1 LAAQGGIVNGTLAWV
16 GVFSFF
22 GAAVAILLLARQW
35 HVRFQRCES
44 AAAAERAG
52 LLERLE
58 FLSRTGHDG
67 LLLTDSRGAIVD
79 ANERAAQV
87 YGYELQELRR
97 MKLADLFPAGGKE
110 EYEKHWRRLQET
122 GSIEFETLQQRQDLR
137 EILTAIG
144 AQRVALQGVQFYQL
158 IIRDV
163 SEKRASEEQLKLL
176 ESAVLQTS
184 DAVMIVR
191 ISDGDFLDQEPIFV
205 NAAFEK
211 MTGYGLEELRRMGL
225 RVLHGA
231 QSAEALQEQSRRLLE
246 DLQPAHLEVLTQ
258 SKSGEIFWT
267 ELTLTPIV
275 EGGRCTHT
283 VAVRRDITE
292 RRQAEET
299 ARLLSSIVE
308 SCDDAIVSKN
318 LDGIVLS
325 WNRGAERL
333 YGYTAAEII
342 GKPVA
347 VLALPERRAE
357 IRELLDSV
365 RSGQRI
371 EHFETERVRKNG
383 QRIFVSLTFSPIRDS
398 ANKVV
403 GASVIGRDITQHVAA
418 KRILQESEERYRA
431 LAFVPTQMLWAT
443 NPHGE
448 ALDGAPQVRAFTGL
462 TEDEIRERGWTVALH
477 PDDREITARL
487 WETAVKTLEYYKT
500 EYRLR
505 RYDGE
510 YRWMEVRGVPVFDKG
525 GEVREW
531 VGTCEDITERK
542 IALGEIRRLND
553 ELERRVI
560 ERTVEW
566 QATNKELE
574 AFAYSVAHDL
584 RAPLRA
590 IAGFSKILTEEYAP
604 QLPEQAQHYLEVV
617 ANNATQMGNLIDGLL
632 AFSRLER
639 QTLRKERIAP
649 ADLAREALEE
659 FDEERKARD
668 VEIDI
673 GTLPS
678 CLGDRLLLKQVFV
691 NLLSNALKF
700 TRGRQGARIEIGA
713 TTPEQMREP
722 QTGAGRTNGADCA
735 VYYVRDNGA
744 GFDMRHAGKLF
755 RVFQRLH
762 GPEEFEGTGV
772 GLANVQRIVQ
782 RHGGIVWA
790 ESAPGSGAT
799 FYFTLGEVA
808 APRVGRMA
816 DLEVRALCKTT

>member
-1 LAAQGGIVNGTLAWV
+1 VNGALAWA
-16 GVFSFF
+16 GVFFF
-22 GAAVAILLLARQW
+22 IGAAVAILLLARQW
-35 HVRFQRCES
+35 HGRFLRRQS

-58 FLSRTGHDG
+58 FISRSGRDG

-87 YGYELQELRR
+87 YGYGLPELRQ
-97 MKLADLFPAGGKE
+97 MKLADLFPAGGQAEFE
-110 EYEKHWRRLQET
+110 EQWRRLQET
-122 GSIEFETLQQRQDLR
+122 GGIEFETLQQRKDLR
-137 EILTAIG
+137 GFSTGIS
-144 AQRVALQGVQFYQL
+144 AQRVALHGGPFYQFGSFYQL

-191 ISDGDFLDQEPIFV
+191 ISDGDFIDQEPIFV

-211 MTGYGLEELRRMGL
+211 MTGYGLQELRAAGL
-225 RVLHGA
+225 RALHGA
-231 QSAEALQEQSRRLLE
+231 ESARTLRERAGRLLE

-258 SKSGEIFWT
+258 SKSGERFWT
-267 ELTLTPIV
+267 DLTLTPIV

-292 RRQAEET
+292 RKQAEAT

-308 SCDDAIVSKN
+308 SSDDAIVSKN
-318 LDGIVLS
+318 LEGTVLS
-325 WNRGAERL
+325 WNYGAERI
-333 YGYTAAEII
+333 YGYPAAEII
-342 GKPVA
+342 GKSTSRLSPLDRCDEV
-347 VLALPERRAE
+347 
-357 IRELLDSV
+357 RELLDDIRRGNS
-365 RSGQRI
+365 I
-371 EHFETERVRKNG
+371 EHFETERMRKDG
-383 QRIFVSLTFSPIRDS
+383 QRIFVSLTLSPIRDS
-398 ANKVV
+398 ANNIV
-403 GASVIGRDITQHVAA
+403 GASVIGRDITQHVVA
-418 KRILQESEERYRA
+418 KQILQASEERYRA
-431 LAFVPTQMLWAT
+431 LAFVPTQMLWTT

-448 ALDGAPQVRAFTGL
+448 GMDDAPQVRAFTGL
-462 TEDEIRERGWTVALH
+462 TDDETRGQRWTLALH
-477 PDDREITARL
+477 PDDREISASL
-487 WETAVKTLEYYKT
+487 WETAVKTLGYYKT

-510 YRWMEVRGVPVFDKG
+510 YRWMEVRGIPVFEKG

-566 QATNKELE
+566 QAANKELE
-574 AFAYSVAHDL
+574 AFSYSVAHDL

-590 IAGFSKILTEEYAP
+590 IAGFSQILTDEYAP
-604 QLPEQAQHYLEVV
+604 QLPQQARHYLEVV
-617 ANNATQMGNLIDGLL
+617 ANNASQMGKLIDGLL

-639 QTLRKERIAP
+639 QILRKESIAP
-649 ADLAREALEE
+649 AELAREALEE
-659 FDEERKARD
+659 LGEEQKNRAL
-668 VEIDI
+668 EIHI

-700 TRGRQGARIEIGA
+700 TRGREDARIEVGA
-713 TTPEQMREP
+713 TNLEQMKEP
-722 QTGAGRTNGADCA
+722 QTGARRTGGADRA

-790 ESAPGSGAT
+790 EGASGFGAT

-808 APRVGRMA
+808 APRVGRIA
-816 DLEVRALCKTT
+816 DLEVRTLCKTN

>member
-1 LAAQGGIVNGTLAWV
+1 VNGALAWV
-16 GVFSFF
+16 GVFFFF
-22 GAAVAILLLARQW
+22 GTTVTMLLLSRQW
-35 HVRFQRCES
+35 HGRFLRRES

-58 FLSRTGHDG
+58 FLSRAGHDG

-87 YGYELQELRR
+87 YGYGLPELRQ
-97 MKLADLFPAGGKE
+97 MKLADLFPASDRAGFE
-110 EYEKHWRRLQET
+110 EQWRRLQEN
-122 GSIEFETLQQRQDLR
+122 GSIEFEALQQRKDLR
-137 EILTAIG
+137 GFLTGIC
-144 AQRVALQGVQFYQL
+144 AQRVAHQGGQFYQCGAFYQL

-163 SEKRASEEQLKLL
+163 SEKKASEEQLKLL
-176 ESAVLQTS
+176 ESAILQTS

-191 ISDGDFLDQEPIFV
+191 ISDGDFLDQEPILV

-211 MTGYGLEELRRMGL
+211 MTGYGLEELRRAGP
-225 RVLHGA
+225 RVLHGPESA
-231 QSAEALQEQSRRLLE
+231 QALCEQARRVLE
-246 DLQPAHLEVLTQ
+246 DFQPAHLEVLTQ
-258 SKSGEIFWT
+258 NKSGERFWT
-267 ELTLTPIV
+267 ELTLTAIV

-292 RRQAEET
+292 RKQAEAT
-299 ARLLSSIVE
+299 ARLLISVVE
-308 SCDDAIVSKN
+308 SSDDAIVSKS
-318 LDGIVLS
+318 LDGTVLS
-325 WNRGAERL
+325 WNHGAERI
-333 YGYTAAEII
+333 YGYTAAEIL
-342 GKPVA
+342 GKPIA
-347 VLALPERRAE
+347 LLSLPERRDE
-357 IRELLDSV
+357 VRELLDAIG
-365 RSGQRI
+365 RGNRI

-383 QRIFVSLTFSPIRDS
+383 QRIFVSLTLSPIRDS
-398 ANKVV
+398 ANNIV
-403 GASVIGRDITQHVAA
+403 GASVIGRDITQHMVA
-418 KRILQESEERYRA
+418 KQILQASEERYRA
-431 LAFVPTQMLWAT
+431 LAFVPTQMLWTT
-443 NPHGE
+443 NPRGE
-448 ALDGAPQVRAFTGL
+448 ALDDAPQVRAFTGL
-462 TEDEIRERGWTVALH
+462 TEDEIRGQRWTAALH
-477 PDDREITARL
+477 PDDRDITARL

-505 RYDGE
+505 RCDGE

-542 IALGEIRRLND
+542 IALAEIRRLND

-566 QATNKELE
+566 QAANKELE

-590 IAGFSKILTEEYAP
+590 IAGFSKILTEEYAT

-617 ANNATQMGNLIDGLL
+617 ANNASQMGKLIDGLL

-639 QTLRKERIAP
+639 QILRKESIEP
-649 ADLAREALEE
+649 AELVYRALEE
-659 FDEERKARD
+659 LAEERKARE

-691 NLLSNALKF
+691 NLLSNALKY
-700 TRGRQGARIEIGA
+700 TRGREGARIEVGA
-713 TTPEQMREP
+713 TTLEQMRERH
-722 QTGAGRTNGADCA
+722 TGARRTDGADRT

-744 GFDMRHAGKLF
+744 GFDMRHVGKLF

-762 GPEEFEGTGV
+762 GPEEYEGTGV

-790 ESAPGSGAT
+790 EGAPGSGAT

-816 DLEVRALCKTT
+816 DLEVRTLCKTN